1 MADAPLDLGID
12 GYGPATP
19 IGVGGSA
26 VVYRSANAAGTN
38 VAIKLIRLSSLDE
51 ASSRHFDRECRAI
64 QRLSAHDGVVSI
76 LEHGWTD
83 RGEPFIVMPLLPG
96 SVHERLTNDGPYEWR
111 EAVGIVQKVSTALGH
126 AHDAS
131 ILHRD
136 IKPGNILLDDAGEP
150 VLADFGIAKILD
162 ATETG
167 ASLLSFTPTFASP
180 ERFEGKPAS
189 VRSEVYSLAATLTTL
204 ISGRAPFLTGDSDT
218 PAAIIRRVLN
228 DEPDLGDLGDVPDE
242 LRDAIQSS
250 MAKDPAKR
258 PPTMAEFADQ
268 LQHVLDVASPESR
281 AKARAA
287 AKRAE
292 RKKWPIAA
300 AIIALVALTV
310 AGLWYFTQRDT
321 TAPIA
326 AEQPT
331 PVVQPSVAAP
341 TSTSDTA
348 IAVPVTPEAA
358 TPTVRPGR
366 VAAPRPTAA
375 PVPPGFV
382 DLRPLRPNGEGIAD
396 RIFGDNVEAVAQAV
410 GEILGEPPF
419 ATGLVP
425 PDTDSLLAQPGDTV
439 RSWAAD
445 DGSVYLTIYGDNNG
459 SFFRWG
465 ISGDVIVDFDNP
477 ALTELPT
484 LSFPFDADDRP
495 FMLYQVF
502 DDWFLYRTCALD
514 LNLCFLHPNDET
526 RSTVVSVTSSSQERP
541 GFAPGGISVIAGDGP
556 VNLRQLPGIEQP
568 VLRAPEAGT
577 EMLVFGIPIVDG
589 EGREWSLVSNAD
601 DDLLPAGYM
610 ATEFLTAQ

>member
-26 VVYRSANAAGTN
+26 VVYRSTNAAGTD

-51 ASSRHFDRECRAI
+51 ASSRHFDRECQAI
-64 QRLSAHDGVVSI
+64 QRLSSHDGVVSI

-83 RGEPFIVMPLLPG
+83 RGEPFIVMPLMPT
-96 SVHERLTNDGPYEWR
+96 SVHERLANVGPYDWR
-111 EAVGIVQKVSTALGH
+111 EAVSIVQRIATALGH
-126 AHDAS
+126 AHNAS

-136 IKPGNILLDDAGEP
+136 IKPGNILIDDDGDP

-167 ASLLSFTPTFASP
+167 ASLFSFTPTFAAP
-180 ERFEGKPAS
+180 ERFEGKPAT
-189 VRSEVYSLAATLTTL
+189 VKSEVYSLAATLTTL
-204 ISGRAPFLTGDSDT
+204 IGGQAPFLTGDADT

-228 DEPDLGDLGDVPDE
+228 DEPDLDDLGDVPEE
-242 LRDAIQSS
+242 LRNAIRVS

-258 PPTMAEFADQ
+258 PATMAAFAEQ
-268 LQHVLDVASPESR
+268 LQEVLDVSSPESR

-287 AKRAE
+287 ARRAE

-300 AIIALVALTV
+300 ALIALVALTV
-310 AGLWYFTQRDT
+310 AALWYFTQRDT
-321 TAPIA
+321 TQVADS
-326 AEQPT
+326 QPT
-331 PVVQPSVAAP
+331 PVAATAVASPTAAVETVVAPPPTEVEPAP
-341 TSTSDTA
+341 TA
-348 IAVPVTPEAA
+348 
-358 TPTVRPGR
+358 RPGR
-366 VAAPRPTAA
+366 IAAPRPTAA
-375 PVPPGFV
+375 PVPAGFV

-396 RIFGDNVEAVAQAV
+396 RIFGDNVESVAQTV
-410 GEILGEPPF
+410 EQILGEPPA
-419 ATGLVP
+419 ATELVP
-425 PDTDSLLAQPGDTV
+425 ADTDSLLTNAGDTV
-439 RSWAAD
+439 RFWTSD
-445 DGSVYLTIYGDNNG
+445 DGEAYLLIYGDNDGLFNRWVIG
-459 SFFRWG
+459 SNA
-465 ISGDVIVDFDNP
+465 VVDFEISNV
-477 ALTELPT
+477 AQIPT
-484 LSFPFDADDRP
+484 TSFPFDAPDRP
-495 FMLYQVF
+495 FTLYQVF

-514 LNLCFLHPNDET
+514 LNLCFLHPSDET
-526 RSTVVSVTSSSQERP
+526 RTTVVSVTASSDDRRA
-541 GFAPGGISVIAGDGP
+541 FAPAGSAVVAGDGP

-577 EMLVFGIPIVDG
+577 EMLVFGTPLIDA